1 MTRLKQGSKKK
12 LAIVSLGLCILR
24 TWTLG
29 SPEYERKRKKTKQT
43 GRDPALTFDWWSWMP
58 YRRMFRSLAAEAAS
72 MIAVGSAA
80 PPLTD
85 GSSDAL
91 KYTYQNK
98 GHSAQSG
105 KKKNVLAN
113 NKDLLPEQQSCP
125 LFFDRLHLIVQAI
138 RLNVLHFFGLFI

>member
-1 MTRLKQGSKKK
+1 MPRLKQGSKKK
-12 LAIVSLGLCILR
+12 LPIVSLGLCVLR
-24 TWTLG
+24 TWTLS
-29 SPEYERKRKKTKQT
+29 SPEYKSKRKKKTKQT
-43 GRDPALTFDWWSWMP
+43 GRDPALTFDWWSRMP
-58 YRRMFRSLAAEAAS
+58 YRRMFLSLAAEATS

-105 KKKNVLAN
+105 GKNVLAN

-125 LFFDRLHLIVQAI
+125 PFFWYITSHCSSS
-138 RLNVLHFFGLFI
+138 RLNVLHFSGLFI